1 MDMAIDLTLGAVL
14 PTNEIGA
21 DPSAIRDYAQA
32 VEGMGF
38 DHLLIY
44 DHVLGADPAVHRMT
58 GPYTD
63 EHPFHEVFVTLG
75 FIAACTRDLGLATAV
90 LILPQRQTALVA
102 KQAAQLAVLSDNRFR
117 LGVGSGWNHV
127 EYEALNEN
135 FRNRG
140 RRQEEQIEL
149 MRQLWSNHLVDF
161 DGEFHKVTAAGIEPR
176 PSEPIEVW
184 FGGAH
189 DRQLRRAAKIGD
201 GWFPVG
207 APNADSA
214 AMVNAIQ
221 GYLRD
226 NGRDADS
233 FGIEPQAQ
241 IRGGNPDLWVSHA
254 QRWSDLGAT
263 AISVATMNAGLADI
277 DAHIEAVRQ
286 YREAVTA

>member
-1 MDMAIDLTLGAVL
+1 MAIDLTLGAVL
-14 PTNEIGA
+14 PTNEIGG
-21 DPSAIRDYAQA
+21 DPSAIRDFAQA

-44 DHVLGADPAVHRMT
+44 DHVLGADPSVHRMT

-75 FIAACTRDLGLATAV
+75 FIAACTRELKLATAV
-90 LILPQRQTALVA
+90 LVLPQRQTALVA

-127 EYEALNEN
+127 EYEALGEN

-149 MRQLWSNHLVDF
+149 MRALWSNHLVDF
-161 DGEFHKVTAAGIEPR
+161 DGEFHQVTAAGIEPR
-176 PSEPIEVW
+176 PTEPIEVW
-184 FGGAH
+184 FGGGH
-189 DRQLRRAAKIGD
+189 DLQLRRTAKIGD

-214 AMVNAIQ
+214 AMVQALR
-221 GYLRD
+221 GYLTE
-226 NGRDADS
+226 NGRDPDK
-233 FGIEPQAQ
+233 FPMEPQAQ
-241 IRGGNPDLWVSHA
+241 FRGGNPELWTSHA
-254 QRWSDLGAT
+254 QSWTDLGAT
-263 AISVATMNAGLADI
+263 AISIATMNAGLPDI

-286 YREAVTA
+286 YREAVTD

>member
-1 MDMAIDLTLGAVL
+1 MATDLTLGAVL
-14 PTNEIGA
+14 PTNEIGG

-44 DHVLGADPAVHRMT
+44 DHVLGADPSVHRMS

-90 LILPQRQTALVA
+90 VILPQRQTVLVA
-102 KQAAQLAVLSDNRFR
+102 KQAAQLAVLSNNRFR
-117 LGVGSGWNHV
+117 LGVGSGWNQV

-149 MRQLWSNHLVDF
+149 MRQLWNNHLVDF
-161 DGEFHKVTAAGIEPR
+161 EGEFHKVTAAGIEPR
-176 PSEPIEVW
+176 PSEPIPVW

-189 DRQLRRAAKIGD
+189 DLQLRRAAKIGD

-214 AMVNAIQ
+214 AMVDAIK
-221 GYLRD
+221 GYLRE
-226 NGRDADS
+226 NGRDPAG

-241 IRGGNPDLWVSHA
+241 IRGGNPELWVSHA
-254 QRWSDLGAT
+254 QRWADLGAT
-263 AISVATMNAGLADI
+263 AISIATMNAGLPDI

>member
-1 MDMAIDLTLGAVL
+1 MAIDLKMGAVL

-44 DHVLGADPAVHRMT
+44 DHVLGADPAVHKMT

-75 FIAACTRDLGLATAV
+75 FIAASTRNLGLATAV
-90 LILPQRQTALVA
+90 LVLPQRQTALVA
-102 KQAAQLAVLSDNRFR
+102 KQAAQLAVLSENRFR

-127 EYEALNEN
+127 EYEALGEN

-140 RRQEEQIEL
+140 HRQEEQIEL
-149 MRQLWSNHLVDF
+149 MRRLWNEHLVDF

-189 DRQLRRAAKIGD
+189 DRQLRRTAKIGD
-201 GWFPVG
+201 GWFPIG

-214 AMVNAIQ
+214 AMVDTLK

-226 NGRDADS
+226 NGRDADN

-254 QRWSDLGAT
+254 ERWVELGAT
-263 AISVATMNAGLADI
+263 AISIATMNAGLSGI
-277 DAHIEAVRQ
+277 DAHIDAIRQ

>member
-1 MDMAIDLTLGAVL
+1 MAIDVKMGAVL

-21 DPSAIRDYAQA
+21 DPSAIRDFAQA

-44 DHVLGADPAVHRMT
+44 DHVLGADPSVHRMT

-90 LILPQRQTALVA
+90 LVLPQRQTALVA
-102 KQAAQLAVLSDNRFR
+102 KQAAQLAVLSGNRFR
-117 LGVGSGWNHV
+117 LGVGSGWNQV
-127 EYEALNEN
+127 EYEALGEN

-140 RRQEEQIEL
+140 RRQEEQVEL
-149 MRQLWSNHLVDF
+149 MRGLWSDHLVDF
-161 DGEFHKVTAAGIEPR
+161 EGEFHTMTAAGIEPR

-184 FGGAH
+184 FGGSH
-189 DRQLRRAAKIGD
+189 DRQLRRAARIGD
-201 GWFPVG
+201 GWFPIG

-214 AMVNAIQ
+214 AMVDALR

-226 NGRDADS
+226 NGRDVDG

-241 IRGGNPDLWVSHA
+241 VRGGNPDLWRSHA
-254 QRWSDLGAT
+254 QRWLDLGAT
-263 AISVATMNAGLADI
+263 AISIATMNAGLADV
-277 DAHIEAVRQ
+277 DAHIAAARE
-286 YREAVTA
+286 YREAVAG

>member
-1 MDMAIDLTLGAVL
+1 MMAIDLKMGAVL

-44 DHVLGADPAVHRMT
+44 DHVLGADPAVHKMT

-63 EHPFHEVFVTLG
+63 EHPFHEVLVTLG
-75 FIAACTRDLGLATAV
+75 FIAASTRNLGLATAV
-90 LILPQRQTALVA
+90 LVLPQRQTALVA
-102 KQAAQLAVLSDNRFR
+102 KQAAQLAVLSENRFR

-127 EYEALNEN
+127 EYEALGEN

-149 MRQLWSNHLVDF
+149 MRRLWNEHLVDF

-189 DRQLRRAAKIGD
+189 DRQLRRTAKIGD
-201 GWFPVG
+201 GWFPIG

-214 AMVNAIQ
+214 AMVDTLK

-226 NGRDADS
+226 NGRDADN

-254 QRWSDLGAT
+254 ERWVELGAT
-263 AISVATMNAGLADI
+263 AISIATMNAGLSGI
-277 DAHIEAVRQ
+277 DAHIDAIRQ

>member
-1 MDMAIDLTLGAVL
+1 MAIDLTLGAVL
-14 PTNEIGA
+14 PTNEIGG
-21 DPSAIRDYAQA
+21 DPSAIRDFAQA

-63 EHPFHEVFVTLG
+63 EHPFHEVFVTLS
-75 FIAACTRDLGLATAV
+75 FIAACTRELGLATCV
-90 LILPQRQTALVA
+90 LVLPQRQTALVA
-102 KQAAQLAVLSDNRFR
+102 KQAAQLAVLSGNRFR

-127 EYEALNEN
+127 EYEALGEN
-135 FRNRG
+135 FKNRG

-149 MRQLWSNHLVDF
+149 MRSLWSDHLVDF

-176 PSEPIEVW
+176 PTEPIQVW
-184 FGGAH
+184 FGGGH
-189 DRQLRRAAKIGD
+189 DRQLRRTAKIGD

-207 APNADSA
+207 PPNPDSA
-214 AMVNAIQ
+214 AMVEALR

-226 NGRDADS
+226 HGRDAEN
-233 FGIEPQAQ
+233 FPMEPQAQ
-241 IRGGNPDLWVSHA
+241 FRGGNPELWVSHA
-254 QRWSDLGAT
+254 EKWAELGAT
-263 AISVATMNAGLADI
+263 AISIATMNAGLPDI
-277 DAHIEAVRQ
+277 DAHIDAVRQ

>member
-1 MDMAIDLTLGAVL
+1 MAIDLTLGAVL
-14 PTNEIGA
+14 PTNEIHN

-44 DHVLGADPAVHRMT
+44 DHVLGADPSVHRMT

-75 FIAACTRDLGLATAV
+75 FIAACTRNLGLATCV
-90 LILPQRQTALVA
+90 LVLPQRQTTLVA

-149 MRQLWSNHLVDF
+149 MRALWTNHLVDF
-161 DGEFHKVTAAGIEPR
+161 EGEFHTVKAAGIEPR
-176 PSEPIEVW
+176 PNEPIQVW
-184 FGGAH
+184 FGGGH
-189 DRQLRRAAKIGD
+189 DLQLRRTAAIGD

-207 APNADSA
+207 PPNPDSA
-214 AMVNAIQ
+214 VMVETLR
-221 GYLRD
+221 GYLAD
-226 NGRDADS
+226 NGRDPDS
-233 FGIEPQAQ
+233 FPMEPQAQ
-241 IRGGNPDLWVSHA
+241 FRGGNPELWVSHA
-254 QRWSDLGAT
+254 QSWVDLGAT
-263 AISVATMNAGLADI
+263 AISIATMNAGLPDI

-286 YREAVTA
+286 YKEAVTA

>member
-1 MDMAIDLTLGAVL
+1 MAIDLKMGAVL

-21 DPSAIRDYAQA
+21 APSAIRDYAQA

-44 DHVLGADPAVHRMT
+44 DHVLGADPAVHKMT

-75 FIAACTRDLGLATAV
+75 FIAASTRNLGLATAV
-90 LILPQRQTALVA
+90 LVLPQRQTALVA
-102 KQAAQLAVLSDNRFR
+102 KQAAQLAVLSNNRFR

-127 EYEALNEN
+127 EYEALGEN

-149 MRQLWSNHLVDF
+149 MRRLWNEHLVDF

-176 PSEPIEVW
+176 PSQPIEVW

-189 DRQLRRAAKIGD
+189 DRQLRRTAKIGD
-201 GWFPVG
+201 GWFPIG

-214 AMVNAIQ
+214 AMVDTLK

-226 NGRDADS
+226 NGRDADN

-254 QRWSDLGAT
+254 QRWADLGAT
-263 AISVATMNAGLADI
+263 AISIATMNAGLPDI
-277 DAHIEAVRQ
+277 DAHIDAIRQ

>member
-1 MDMAIDLTLGAVL
+1 MMAIDLKMGAVL

-44 DHVLGADPAVHRMT
+44 DHVLGADPAVHKMT

-75 FIAACTRDLGLATAV
+75 YIAASTRNLGLATAV
-90 LILPQRQTALVA
+90 LVLPQRQTALVA

-127 EYEALNEN
+127 EYEALGEN

-149 MRQLWSNHLVDF
+149 MRRLWNEHLVDF

-176 PSEPIEVW
+176 PSQPIEVW

-189 DRQLRRAAKIGD
+189 DRQLRRTAKIGD
-201 GWFPVG
+201 GWFPIG

-214 AMVNAIQ
+214 AMVDTLK

-226 NGRDADS
+226 NGRDADN

-254 QRWSDLGAT
+254 ERWVELGAT
-263 AISVATMNAGLADI
+263 AISIATMNAGLPDI
-277 DAHIEAVRQ
+277 DAHIEAIRQ

>member
-1 MDMAIDLTLGAVL
+1 MAIDLTLGAVL
-14 PTNEIGA
+14 LTNEIGG
-21 DPSAIRDYAQA
+21 DPSAIRDFAQA

-44 DHVLGADPAVHRMT
+44 DHVLGADPSVHRMT

-75 FIAACTRDLGLATAV
+75 FIAACTRNLGMATCV
-90 LILPQRQTALVA
+90 LVLPQRQTALVA

-149 MRQLWSNHLVDF
+149 MRALWNNHLVDF
-161 DGEFHKVTAAGIEPR
+161 EGEFHTVKSAGIEPR
-176 PSEPIEVW
+176 PTKPVEVW
-184 FGGAH
+184 FGGGH
-189 DRQLRRAAKIGD
+189 DLQLRRTAKIGA

-207 APNADSA
+207 PPIPDSA
-214 AMVNAIQ
+214 AMVATLR
-221 GYLRD
+221 GYLAD

-233 FGIEPQAQ
+233 FPMEPQAQ
-241 IRGGNPDLWVSHA
+241 FRGGNPELWVSHA
-254 QRWSDLGAT
+254 QSWVDMGAT
-263 AISVATMNAGLADI
+263 AISIATMNAGLPDI
-277 DAHIEAVRQ
+277 DAHIDAVRQ

>member
-1 MDMAIDLTLGAVL
+1 MAIDLTLGAVL

-44 DHVLGADPAVHRMT
+44 DHVLGADPAVHQMT

-75 FIAACTRDLGLATAV
+75 FIAACTRNLGLATAV
-90 LILPQRQTALVA
+90 LILPQRQTTLVA

-149 MRQLWSNHLVDF
+149 MRQFWANHLVDF

-176 PSEPIEVW
+176 PSGPIEVW

-189 DRQLRRAAKIGD
+189 DLQLRRAAKIGD

-214 AMVNAIQ
+214 AMVEAIH

-226 NGRDADS
+226 NGRDVDS

>member
-1 MDMAIDLTLGAVL
+1 MAIDLKMGAVL

-44 DHVLGADPAVHRMT
+44 DHVLGADPAVHKMT

-75 FIAACTRDLGLATAV
+75 FIAASTRNLGLATAV
-90 LILPQRQTALVA
+90 LVLPQRQTALVA

-127 EYEALNEN
+127 EYEALGEN

-149 MRQLWSNHLVDF
+149 MRRLWNEHLVDF

-189 DRQLRRAAKIGD
+189 DRQLRRTAKVGD
-201 GWFPVG
+201 GWFPIG

-214 AMVNAIQ
+214 AMVDTLK

-226 NGRDADS
+226 NGRDADN

-254 QRWSDLGAT
+254 ERWVDLGAT
-263 AISVATMNAGLADI
+263 AISIATMNAGLPDI
-277 DAHIEAVRQ
+277 DAHIEAIRQ

>member
-1 MDMAIDLTLGAVL
+1 MAIDLTLGAVL
-14 PTNEIGA
+14 PTNEIGG

-44 DHVLGADPAVHRMT
+44 DHVLGADPSVHRMT

-90 LILPQRQTALVA
+90 LVLPQRQTALVA
-102 KQAAQLAVLSDNRFR
+102 KQAAQLAVLSNNRFR

-149 MRQLWSNHLVDF
+149 MRQLWNNHLVDF
-161 DGEFHKVTAAGIEPR
+161 DGEFHRLTAAGIEPR

-189 DRQLRRAAKIGD
+189 DRQLRRTAKIGD

-214 AMVNAIQ
+214 AMVDALK

-226 NGRDADS
+226 NGRDPDS

-241 IRGGNPDLWVSHA
+241 IRGGNPDLWVTHA
-254 QRWSDLGAT
+254 QRWADLGAT
-263 AISVATMNAGLADI
+263 AISIATMNAGLPDI

-286 YREAVTA
+286 YRDAVTA